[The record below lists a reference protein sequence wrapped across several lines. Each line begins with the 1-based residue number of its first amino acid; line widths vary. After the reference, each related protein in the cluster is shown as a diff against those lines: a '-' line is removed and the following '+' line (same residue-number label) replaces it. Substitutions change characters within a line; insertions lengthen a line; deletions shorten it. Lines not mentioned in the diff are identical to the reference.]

1 MQIKYR
7 SQLGELMEHFGL
19 KGSAAELGC
28 AEGYFSA
35 DLLRMPQIELLYMVD
50 NWATIP
56 TQTGD
61 GGFDQGWHDRNFKAA
76 TERVNSIAKPC
87 IVLRGLTTEGAK
99 AVPDSFLSLLYIDAG
114 HSYECV
120 MADLQAWYSK
130 VKTGGII
137 AGHDYLNPS
146 YGVKQ
151 AVADFCASKGITEIN
166 IIPENQECDSGFWFR
181 KI

>member
-1 MQIKYR
+1 MQIKHR

-19 KGSAAELGC
+19 KGPAAELGC

-35 DLLRMPQIELLYMVD
+35 DLLRMPQIGGLYMVD

-61 GGFDQGWHDRNFKAA
+61 GGFDKAWHDRNFSQAM
-76 TERVNSIAKPC
+76 ERVQKVGKSVE
-87 IVLRGLTTEGAK
+87 VLRGLTTHGAY
-99 AVPDSFLSLLYIDAG
+99 VVVSETLSLLYIDAG

-120 MADLQAWYSK
+120 MADLYAWYPK
-130 VKTGGII
+130 VISGGIV
-137 AGHDYLNPS
+137 AGHDYLNPA

-151 AVADFCASKGITEIN
+151 AVADFCVTHGIEEIN
-166 IIPENQECDSGFWFR
+166 VIPENKDDDAGFWFR